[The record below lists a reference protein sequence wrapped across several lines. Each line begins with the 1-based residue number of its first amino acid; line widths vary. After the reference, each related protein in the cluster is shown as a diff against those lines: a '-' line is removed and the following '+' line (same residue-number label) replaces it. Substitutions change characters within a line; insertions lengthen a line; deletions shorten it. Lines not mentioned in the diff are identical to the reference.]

1 MSMFK
6 NILVSILG
14 KVLGGDK
21 LNKLIIALYRI
32 VKPIDSAVS
41 FILEQLRSGTITQ
54 TLIDYTVEVQAAVG
68 TVLDIIQNIAGFF
81 NIVLPEKTD
90 FPTEDINV
98 PVSRSPDSISKKIEN
113 LRAARKYASS
123 ILSK

>member
-1 MSMFK
+1 MFK